1 MKKYRAQI
9 LLEPEQHQL
18 LSEIAD
24 QRQQSLS
31 HVVREIVQ
39 DYLVERDLDEQ
50 QHQEIQAIKALAELR
65 RTIQERRDLVTK
77 DLLAEARQERSE
89 ELDERGDSE
98 MEA

>member
-9 LLEPEQHQL
+9 LLEPDQHQA

-24 QRQQSLS
+24 QRQQSIS

-50 QHQEIQAIKALAELR
+50 QRQEIQAIQALAELR
-65 RTIQERRDLVTK
+65 RSIQAQRGLVTE
-77 DLLAEARQERSE
+77 DLLAEARQERSL
-89 ELDERGDSE
+89 ELDQRGE
-98 MEA
+98 GQA